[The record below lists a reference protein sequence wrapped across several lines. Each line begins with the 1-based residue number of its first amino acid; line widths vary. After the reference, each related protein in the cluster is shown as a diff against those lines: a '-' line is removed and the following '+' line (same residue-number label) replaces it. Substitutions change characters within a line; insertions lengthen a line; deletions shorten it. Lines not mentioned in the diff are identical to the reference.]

1 MLLAS
6 ANYCCTYCIRF
17 ATEVVKAAL
26 ADTLTQSSS
35 ILLSQYLGGTN
46 AHFTYLMGLR
56 NNSTHYLQLVDAFAP
71 CLVGKYLW
79 NNDTAMARM
88 CSSLHQHEFDNL
100 FSVSDEAFVLLL
112 IDNYAA
118 RWVAEATL
126 QKQLVSM
133 CSWTCHY
140 CAKPTLTLA
149 VLRRG
154 VTGRGNLERRTRGY
168 IAGTLFNCVLLL
180 SILY

>member
-1 MLLAS
+1 MLLATT
-6 ANYCCTYCIRF
+6 NYCSTYCLRF

-26 ADTLTQSSS
+26 LADTSSS
-35 ILLSQYLGGTN
+35 MLLSQYLGGTN

-56 NNSTHYLQLVDAFAP
+56 NNNAHYLQLIDTFAP

-79 NNDTAMARM
+79 NNDAAMERR

-126 QKQLVSM
+126 QTQLVSM
-133 CSWTCHY
+133 CFSTC
-140 CAKPTLTLA
+140 CML
-149 VLRRG
+149 
-154 VTGRGNLERRTRGY
+154 
-168 IAGTLFNCVLLL
+168 VLL
-180 SILY
+180 STVITIR

>member
-1 MLLAS
+1 MLLATT
-6 ANYCCTYCIRF
+6 NYCSTYCLRF
-17 ATEVVKAAL
+17 ATEVIKAAL
-26 ADTLTQSSS
+26 ADTSTQSSS
-35 ILLSQYLGGTN
+35 MLLSQYLGGTN

-56 NNSTHYLQLVDAFAP
+56 NNHAHYLQLIDTFAP

-79 NNDTAMARM
+79 NNDAAMERM

-126 QKQLVSM
+126 QTQLVSIM
-133 CSWTCHY
+133 CCSTC
-140 CAKPTLTLA
+140 CML
-149 VLRRG
+149 
-154 VTGRGNLERRTRGY
+154 
-168 IAGTLFNCVLLL
+168 VLLATVKT
-180 SILY
+180 IR

>member
-1 MLLAS
+1 MLLATT
-6 ANYCCTYCIRF
+6 NYCSTCCLRF

-26 ADTLTQSSS
+26 ADTSTQSSS
-35 ILLSQYLGGTN
+35 MLLSQYLGGTN

-56 NNSTHYLQLVDAFAP
+56 NNSTHYLQLVDVFAP
-71 CLVGKYLW
+71 CLVGKFLW

-126 QKQLVSM
+126 QTQLVSM
-133 CSWTCHY
+133 CFSTC
-140 CAKPTLTLA
+140 CML
-149 VLRRG
+149 
-154 VTGRGNLERRTRGY
+154 
-168 IAGTLFNCVLLL
+168 VLLATL
-180 SILY
+180 KTVR